1 MDPVKE
7 AAIVV
12 CREVAS
18 YLDNESADGAFIPDG
33 KLLVPFGV
41 IMRLRDYVKAAQEA
55 HDVAALPSPLPRCL
69 QPR

>member
-18 YLDNESADGAFIPDG
+18 YLDNESADGAFTPDG

-55 HDVAALPSPLPRCL
+55 NDVAALPSPLPQCL